1 MARRPSLGYI
11 CRTLRVVAEPTL
23 ELLISNPLNLRASVA
38 ATFNEWDL
46 TPSIS
51 NRTLQGSDFFEHLTR
66 VARGLPLLG
75 KKLGHLMA
83 AVVAAVVRGGRT
95 FSGGAAT
102 SIVDDVGGERDKAPR
117 PFGCCDVMITCARTS
132 SRFSMVGPVC
142 QWQTMSH
149 AVNARGARGSREHG
163 SPRSIN

>member
-1 MARRPSLGYI
+1 
-11 CRTLRVVAEPTL
+11 VAEPTL
-23 ELLISNPLNLRASVA
+23 ELLISNPRNLRASVA

-75 KKLGHLMA
+75 KKLGHLMF
-83 AVVAAVVRGGRT
+83 AVVAAVVLGGRT

-102 SIVDDVGGERDKAPR
+102 SVVDDVGANVTRR
-117 PFGCCDVMITCARTS
+117 H
-132 SRFSMVGPVC
+132 GPSVAA
-142 QWQTMSH
+142 T
-149 AVNARGARGSREHG
+149 
-163 SPRSIN
+163 